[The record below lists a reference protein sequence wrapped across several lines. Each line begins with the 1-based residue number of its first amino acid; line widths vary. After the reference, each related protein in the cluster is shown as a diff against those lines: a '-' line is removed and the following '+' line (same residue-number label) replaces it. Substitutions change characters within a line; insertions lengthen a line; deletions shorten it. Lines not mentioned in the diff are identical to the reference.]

1 MNTEDYYFPK
11 DAQAIV
17 GISAS
22 TLRNYVKDFE
32 RWLTTEATTPPRK
45 FTADDLRLM
54 AFIRFRTQEKQERLD
69 AVQAALDAGAMDAF
83 DWQPPPPPQRPT
95 TATATQDSEAGV
107 LVPLESL
114 RLHQALLSES
124 QRREEQASTEAAE
137 LRTRIEALQNE
148 LGRAQGEL
156 AAVKSSRYH
165 APRWWRA
172 LFGGRS
178 AE

>member
-1 MNTEDYYFPK
+1 MTTEDYYLPSQ
-11 DAQAIV
+11 AQAICN
-17 GISAS
+17 ISAS
-22 TLRNYVKDFE
+22 TLRNYTRDFA
-32 RWLTTEATTPPRK
+32 RWFTTEATTVPRK
-45 FTADDLRLM
+45 FTADDLRLI
-54 AFIRFRTQEKQERLD
+54 AFIRYRTQEKQERID
-69 AVQAALDAGAMDAF
+69 AVQAALDAGAMDTF
-83 DWQPPPPPQRPT
+83 EWQAPQRPQP
-95 TATATQDSEAGV
+95 ATAAQDSEAGV

-124 QRREEQASTEAAE
+124 QRREEQAASEAAE

-156 AAVKSSRYH
+156 AAVKSSRYR

-178 AE
+178 VE

>member
-1 MNTEDYYFPK
+1 MTTEDYYFPK
-11 DAQAIV
+11 DALTIIGV
-17 GISAS
+17 SAS
-22 TLRNYVKDFE
+22 TLRNYTKDFE
-32 RWLTTEATTPPRK
+32 RWLTTEATTTPRK
-45 FTADDLRLM
+45 FTAADMRLF
-54 AFIRFRTQEKQERLD
+54 AFIRFRTSEKLERLET
-69 AVQAALDAGAMDAF
+69 VQAALDAGALDAF

-95 TATATQDSEAGV
+95 MATAAQDSEAGV

-137 LRTRIEALQNE
+137 LRARIEALQNE

-165 APRWWRA
+165 APRWWRV

-178 AE
+178 VE

>member
-1 MNTEDYYFPK
+1 MTTEDYYLPSQ
-11 DAQAIV
+11 AQAICN
-17 GISAS
+17 ISAS
-22 TLRNYVKDFE
+22 TLRNYTRDFA
-32 RWLTTEATTPPRK
+32 RWFTTEATTVPRK
-45 FTADDLRLM
+45 FTADDLRLI
-54 AFIRFRTQEKQERLD
+54 AFIRYRTQEKQERID
-69 AVQAALDAGAMDAF
+69 AVQAALDAGAMDTF
-83 DWQPPPPPQRPT
+83 EWQAPQRPQQP
-95 TATATQDSEAGV
+95 TAAQDSEAGV

-124 QRREEQASTEAAE
+124 QRREEQAASEAAE

-156 AAVKSSRYH
+156 AAVKSSRYR
-165 APRWWRA
+165 APRWWRS

>member
-1 MNTEDYYFPK
+1 MTTEDYYFPK
-11 DAQAIV
+11 DVMSII
-17 GISAS
+17 GISSS
-22 TLRNYVKDFE
+22 TLRNYTKDFE
-32 RWLTTEATTPPRK
+32 RWLTTEATTAPRK
-45 FTADDLRLM
+45 FTADDLRIF
-54 AFIRFRTQEKQERLD
+54 AFIRFRTQEKLERLD
-69 AVQAALDAGAMDAF
+69 TVQAALDDGALAAF
-83 DWQPPPPPQRPT
+83 DWQPPPPTQRPQAT
-95 TATATQDSEAGV
+95 TATQEGETGV

-165 APRWWRA
+165 APHWWRV